1 MSDNT
6 PHQTA
11 EAGDARGRRG
21 PLAITELLAARV
33 VGGEWGEGAAIPT
46 ELALAE
52 QLGVARTSVREA
64 LTRLKAKGLIASRP
78 KAGTRVLARA
88 HWNMLDEDV
97 LRWAWSGQDQARM
110 AEHLMQ
116 LRRIV
121 EPAACELAAASAP
134 DAALATIERAYRRMD
149 AAGAD
154 PAAYTGPDLEFHRAI
169 LAATGN
175 PFLSAFGA
183 TIEAAL
189 RMSFE
194 VSTRQPGAPRHSLPL
209 HREVLDRIWARQPA
223 EARRAMEALLGF
235 TESNIRRGRD
245 AGPATP
251 AAPLAPSPGV
261 SPAAP
266 PAP

>member
-1 MSDNT
+1 MSDKKGLKSVD
-6 PHQTA
+6 
-11 EAGDARGRRG
+11 AGDTAARRG
-21 PLAITELLAARV
+21 PLAITEMLAARV

-46 ELALAE
+46 ELALAD

-97 LRWAWSGQDQARM
+97 LRWAWSGQDQPRM

-121 EPAACELAAASAP
+121 EPAACALVAASAS
-134 DAALATIERAYRRMD
+134 DAAIARIERAYRGMD
-149 AAGAD
+149 AAGTD
-154 PAAYTGPDLEFHRAI
+154 PVAYAGPDLEFHRAI

-189 RMSFE
+189 RMSFAL
-194 VSTRQPGAPRHSLPL
+194 STRQSGAPRHSLPL
-209 HREVLDRIWARQPA
+209 HRAVLDEIWARRPD

-235 TESNIRRGRD
+235 TETNIRRGRD
-245 AGPATP
+245 AGSAPA
-251 AAPLAPSPGV
+251 S
-261 SPAAP
+261 AP
-266 PAP
+266 P